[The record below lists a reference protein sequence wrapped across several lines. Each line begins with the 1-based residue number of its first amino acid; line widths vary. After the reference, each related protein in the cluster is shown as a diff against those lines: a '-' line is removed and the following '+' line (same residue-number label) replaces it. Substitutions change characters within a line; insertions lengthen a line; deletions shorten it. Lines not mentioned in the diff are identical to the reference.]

1 MSKRKHRKRLSRERA
16 ARPARRR
23 ASVVVATVVL
33 AVGILA
39 AAVLFLRGERGRT
52 GSPPAS
58 SPAQGT
64 PPAAVAVAASS
75 GFRALNG
82 RWLRPDGGYIL
93 EIRNAEA
100 TGTLNAAYFNPQP
113 IKVAKAEASQ
123 EGGAIKVFI
132 ELRDVGYPGSTYTLT
147 YDPKGDRL
155 EGTYF
160 QAALRQSFDV
170 VFVRM
175 K

>member
-33 AVGILA
+33 AGGIL

-58 SPAQGT
+58 SAPEGT
-64 PPAAVAVAASS
+64 PPAPVAVAASS

-93 EIRNAEA
+93 EIRNVEA
-100 TGTLNAAYFNPQP
+100 TGKLNAAYFNPQS
-113 IKVAKAEASQ
+113 IKVSKAEASH

-147 YDPKGDRL
+147 YDPKRDQL
-155 EGTYF
+155 EGIYF

-170 VFVRM
+170 IFVRM